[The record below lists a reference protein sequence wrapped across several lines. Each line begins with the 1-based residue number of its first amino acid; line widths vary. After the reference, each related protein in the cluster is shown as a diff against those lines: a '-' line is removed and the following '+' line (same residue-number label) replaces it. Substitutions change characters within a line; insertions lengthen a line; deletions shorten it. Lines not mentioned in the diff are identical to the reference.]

1 MGVRAEL
8 DGHPFDLDTLAR
20 HFPIGDSHVVVT
32 DEGVF
37 LEATVLDDMFDD
49 AGRLVDTANEH
60 LARLN
65 GWAVLADAG
74 YQPVR
79 LRNRF
84 VRDGGPTHAHIVVG
98 DEARVGDSLTVV
110 AVGTTEARLGALNV
124 TAAVDGVPM
133 EPPPPEGPRRLAWA
147 ASNKNVDDLL
157 ALVGKAQGLS
167 WIELYKV
174 FEIIRDAVGGS
185 RQDLYDKGWTT
196 KPQLSAFTG
205 SADHHAV
212 SCIHKARHARQSGE
226 PPKNT
231 MTLDEAQQFIR
242 HLAHRWLDSLPD
254 ADTDRPLPAD
264 P

>member
-1 MGVRAEL
+1 MSVRAEL
-8 DGHPFDLDTLAR
+8 DGHSFDLDTLAR
-20 HFPIGDSHVVVT
+20 HFPTGDPHIVVT
-32 DEGVF
+32 DEGTF
-37 LEATVLDDMFDD
+37 LEATALDDMFDD
-49 AGRLVDTANEH
+49 TGRLVNTANEH

-84 VRDGGPTHAHIVVG
+84 VRDGGPTHMHIVVG
-98 DEARVGDSLTVV
+98 DEARARDSLTVV
-110 AVGTTEARLGALNV
+110 TVRTAETRLGALNV
-124 TAAVDGVPM
+124 TAAVDGVPV
-133 EPPPPEGPRRLAWA
+133 EPPPPEGPRRLARA
-147 ASNKNVDDLL
+147 ASDKNVDDLL
-157 ALVGKAQGLS
+157 AVVGKAEDLS

-212 SCIHKARHARQSGE
+212 SGIHGARHARQSVG

-242 HLAHRWLDSLPD
+242 HLARKWLDSLP
-254 ADTDRPLPAD
+254 
-264 P
+264 